1 MIPEDAAISETL
13 GDFFRRFHVGRLLKQ
28 AGITKQGG
36 ENPSRLL
43 RFLLALVFTQRNFY
57 RPLLR
62 DDPDTPKKDTVYRFL
77 ASPRYNWRRLLLMTS
92 VAIAQWLGALVSPD
106 WDAVFIV
113 DDSLFDRSRSKKVE
127 LLARVYDHVEHV
139 YRKGFR
145 LLMLGWSDG
154 TTFLPAAFSLL
165 SSEQATNRLQ
175 PADPR
180 IDKRTVGYRRRRESW
195 QKSPDV
201 VLQLLGEA
209 QAAGLKARYVL
220 FDSWFA
226 FPRLLRQIVQDR
238 NLHVVAMV
246 KAMKT
251 IRYTYEGKRYTLKEL
266 YAHVKKRPCKA
277 RILAVAAVQLET
289 QDGSQSVQLVFVGD
303 RRRGSKKWLTL
314 VTTDTTLSAD
324 EVIRLYGK
332 RWDIEVFFKSAKSV
346 LNLVR
351 EFHGRSYD
359 HLVAHTTIV
368 CLRYQL
374 LAVAA
379 RDEADDR
386 TIGTLFWAMCDEMA
400 DLRFV
405 EAWHL
410 LMAALRPSLSEELH
424 LSDTEINRLLTVFLD
439 RIPASLRRKL
449 PISA

>member
-1 MIPEDAAISETL
+1 MIPEEAPISETL
-13 GDFFRRFHVGRLLKQ
+13 GHFFRRFHVGRLLKQ

-43 RFLLALVFTQRNFY
+43 QFLLARVFTQRNFY
-57 RPLLR
+57 RTLLR
-62 DDPDTPKKDTVYRFL
+62 DDPETPKKDTVYRFL
-77 ASPRYNWRRLLLMTS
+77 ASPRYNWRRLLLMTA
-92 VAIAQWLGALVSPD
+92 VAIAQWLGTLVSPD
-106 WDAVFIV
+106 RDAVFIV

-139 YRKGFR
+139 YRQGFR

-165 SSEQATNRLQ
+165 SSAQATNRLP

-180 IDKRTVGYRRRRESW
+180 IDKRPVGYRRRRESW
-195 QKSPDV
+195 QLSPDV
-201 VLQLLGEA
+201 VWPLLGEA

-246 KAMKT
+246 KAMTT
-251 IRYTYEGKRYTLKEL
+251 IRYTYEGQRYTRKEL
-266 YAHVKKRPCKA
+266 YAHVKKRPGKA
-277 RILAVAAVQLET
+277 RILALTAVQLET
-289 QDGSQSVQLVFVGD
+289 QDGSQSVQLVFVRD
-303 RRRGSKKWLTL
+303 RRRGSKKWLAL
-314 VTTDTTLSAD
+314 ITTDTTLSAD

-346 LNLVR
+346 LNLVH

-359 HLVAHTTIV
+359 HFVAHTTIV
-368 CLRYQL
+368 CLRYPL

-379 RDEADDR
+379 RDDADDR
-386 TIGTLFWAMCDEMA
+386 TIGPLFWAMCDERA

-405 EAWHL
+405 DAWHL
-410 LMAALRPSLSEELH
+410 LMAALRAALSEELH
-424 LSDTEINRLLTVFLD
+424 LSDTEISRLLTVFWD